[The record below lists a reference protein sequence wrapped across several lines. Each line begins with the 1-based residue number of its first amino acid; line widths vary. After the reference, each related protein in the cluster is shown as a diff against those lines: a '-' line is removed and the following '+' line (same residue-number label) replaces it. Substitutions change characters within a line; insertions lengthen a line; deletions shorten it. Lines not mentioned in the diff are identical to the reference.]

1 MDYQLIRSKR
11 KTIAISF
18 DENCQL
24 IVKAPIWVGKSR
36 IEAFLSEK
44 AEWIEATRTRLLR
57 AKEEASKTRIKLEN
71 GDILYFLGEK
81 RNLSVIREERIRGKV
96 VSSMGRIVLH
106 VPYEADY
113 AYKREQLERWYRKE
127 AQQMIAE
134 KAAEFAGRLKVSY
147 EDIRIKDQKSRWGS
161 CSSKGNLNFNWRIIM
176 APETVCDYVII
187 HELCHLVYLNH
198 SEKFWSLV
206 ESICPE
212 YKQYKK
218 WLKDYGSRL
227 YPF

>member
-57 AKEEASKTRIKLEN
+57 AKEEASKIRIKLEN
-71 GDILYFLGEK
+71 GDVLYFLGEK

>member
-36 IEAFLSEK
+36 IEAFISEK
-44 AEWIEATRTRLLR
+44 SEWIEVTRTRLIR
-57 AKEEASKTRIKLEN
+57 AKEEASKTRMKLEN
-71 GDILYFLGEK
+71 GDVLYFLGDK
-81 RNLSVIREERIRGKV
+81 RILSVIREERKRAKV
-96 VSSMGRIVLH
+96 VCTMERIVLY

-113 AYKREQLERWYRKE
+113 AYRCEQLERWYRKE
-127 AQQMIAE
+127 AQQIINE
-134 KAAEFAGRLKVSY
+134 KVTEFAGRLGVSY

-176 APETVCDYVII
+176 APETVCDYVVI

-198 SEKFWSLV
+198 SEQFWNLV
-206 ESICPE
+206 ESICPQ
-212 YKQYKK
+212 YRQYKK
-218 WLKDYGSRL
+218 WLKDHGTEL